1 MSFSEIPP
9 PLEVDPG
16 QDEPKILS
24 RPPGPSSRS
33 WLVRHAHRAAPMGPK
48 PLNKPGDLR
57 APPAGIVYASAKGSN
72 VIDVDSNRYVDFA
85 AGFGAML
92 LGHSHPNVLRV
103 LEFQSQRLLL
113 ALGDVFPADAKIA
126 LVERLA
132 KLHPDPN
139 ARVILGQSGADA
151 VTAAL
156 KTALLFTGK
165 PGVIAFAGAYHGLG
179 HAPLAA
185 CGLRESYREPF
196 LAQLNPHVTFADY
209 PSAALDLECVLEQV
223 RAGLLASSAPVGA
236 ILVEPILGR
245 GGVLV
250 PPPDFLPELGKLA
263 RESGALVI
271 ADEIWTGLGR
281 SGKMLFSLAAD
292 FIPDLL
298 CLGKG
303 LGGGLP
309 ISAVVGRGSVLEAWQ
324 RDAEVIH
331 TSTFAG
337 SALACASS
345 LATLDVL
352 SREHLPE
359 RAAEVGARFLAALG
373 NRLARFPT
381 VTVRGAGFMLAVDLG
396 QGPGRAAR
404 LASRLLERGY
414 ITSTGGGR
422 REVLV
427 LTPPLTLAE
436 SLLAGFSAALE
447 SSIGALGS

>member
-16 QDEPKILS
+16 QDEPKIVS
-24 RPPGPSSRS
+24 RPPGPASRS

-48 PLNKPGDLR
+48 QRNKPGDLR
-57 APPAGIVYASAKGSN
+57 APPSGIVYASAKGSN
-72 VIDVDSNRYVDFA
+72 VIDVDSNRYVDLA

-103 LEFQSQRLLL
+103 LEFQAQRLLL

-126 LVERLA
+126 LCERLA
-132 KLHPDPN
+132 QLHPDPS

-156 KTALLFTGK
+156 KSALLYTNK
-165 PGVIAFAGAYHGLG
+165 PGVLAFSGAYHGLS

-196 LAQLNPHVTFADY
+196 AAQLNPHVTFVDY
-209 PSAALDLECVLEQV
+209 PSRDGDLDSVLTHARSALV
-223 RAGLLASSAPVGA
+223 AAPVGA

-250 PPPDFLPELGKLA
+250 PPSEFLPELGKLA
-263 RESGALVI
+263 REFGALVI

-281 SGKMLFSLAAD
+281 SGKLVFSARSD
-292 FIPDLL
+292 FTPDLV

-309 ISAVVGRGSVLEAWQ
+309 MSAVVGRGEVLQAWQ
-324 RDAEVIH
+324 RDAEVVH

-337 SALACASS
+337 SALACATS

-359 RAAEVGARFLAALG
+359 RAAQVGTRFLRLLET
-373 NRLARFPT
+373 RLARFPKL
-381 VTVRGAGFMLAVDLG
+381 VTRGSGLMVAIDLG
-396 QGPGRAAR
+396 LGPDRASL

-427 LTPPLTLAE
+427 LTPPLTLSE
-436 SLLAGFSAALE
+436 SLLDGFCDALE
-447 SSIGALGS
+447 SSIGVLGS

>member
-9 PLEVDPG
+9 PLALDPG

-24 RPPGPSSRS
+24 RPPGPASRS

-48 PLNKPGDLR
+48 PNAEPGDLR
-57 APPAGIVYASAKGSN
+57 ARPAGIVYASAKGSN

-103 LEFQSQRLLL
+103 LEFQQSRLLL

-126 LVERLA
+126 LLERLA
-132 KLHPDPN
+132 GLHPDPN

-156 KTALLFTGK
+156 KSALLFTGK
-165 PGVIAFAGAYHGLG
+165 PGVLAFSGAYHGLS

-185 CGLRESYREPF
+185 CGLRESYRDPF
-196 LAQLNPHVTFADY
+196 LAQLNPHVSFVDY
-209 PSAALDLECVLEQV
+209 PSRAEDLAQVLEQA
-223 RAGLLASSAPVGA
+223 RAALRANTAGVGA

-245 GGVLV
+245 GGVIV
-250 PPPDFLPELGKLA
+250 PPPAFLPELGKLA
-263 RESGALVI
+263 AEFGALVI

-281 SGKMLFSLAAD
+281 SGKPVFSLQSG
-292 FIPDLL
+292 FVPDLL
-298 CLGKG
+298 CFGKG

-309 ISAVVGRGSVLEAWQ
+309 ISALVGRGSVLEAW
-324 RDAEVIH
+324 RREPEVVH

-337 SALACASS
+337 SALACAAS
-345 LATLDVL
+345 LATLDVI
-352 SREHLPE
+352 SRERLAE
-359 RAAEVGARFLAALG
+359 RAALVGAPFLALLQAKLK
-373 NRLARFPT
+373 RFPRLS
-381 VTVRGAGFMLAVDLG
+381 VRGSGLMLAIDLG
-396 QGPGRAAR
+396 LGPGRASV
-404 LASRLLERGY
+404 LAARLLEQGY
-414 ITSTGGGR
+414 ITSTGGGK

-427 LTPPLTLAE
+427 LTPPLTISE
-436 SLLAGFSAALE
+436 SLLPAFASALE
-447 SSIGALGS
+447 GSIGALGA

>member
-1 MSFSEIPP
+1 
-9 PLEVDPG
+9 
-16 QDEPKILS
+16 
-24 RPPGPSSRS
+24 
-33 WLVRHAHRAAPMGPK
+33 MGPK
-48 PLNKPGDLR
+48 PRNKPGDLR
-57 APPAGIVYASAKGSN
+57 APPSGIVYASAKGSN

-92 LGHSHPNVLRV
+92 LGHGHPNVLRV
-103 LEFQSQRLLL
+103 LEFQAHRLLL

-126 LVERLA
+126 LCERVA
-132 KLHPDPN
+132 QLHPDPK

-156 KTALLFTGK
+156 KSALLFTGK
-165 PGVIAFAGAYHGLG
+165 PGVIAFTGAYHGLS

-209 PSAALDLECVLEQV
+209 PSRIEDLDRVLTQV
-223 RAGLLASSAPVGA
+223 RAALGAQSVGA

-250 PPPDFLPELGKLA
+250 PPAEFLAELGKLA
-263 RESGALVI
+263 RQFGALVI

-281 SGKMLFSLAAD
+281 SGKLLFSLNSGNV
-292 FIPDLL
+292 PDLV

-309 ISAVVGRGSVLEAWQ
+309 LSALVGRGEVLEAWQ
-324 RDAEVIH
+324 RDAEVVH

-337 SALACASS
+337 SPLACATA
-345 LATLDVL
+345 LATLDVI

-359 RAAEVGARFLAALG
+359 RAEQMGARLLELLEA
-373 NRLARFPT
+373 RLMRFPKL
-381 VTVRGAGFMLAVDLG
+381 TVRGAGLMLAIDLG
-396 QGPGRAAR
+396 PNPGRASL
-404 LASRLLERGY
+404 LAARLLERGY

-436 SLLAGFSAALE
+436 NLLTGFADAVESAV
-447 SSIGALGS
+447 GALGS

>member
-9 PLEVDPG
+9 PLEVEPG

-48 PLNKPGDLR
+48 PQHKPGDLR

-103 LEFQSQRLLL
+103 LEFQQHRLLL

-126 LVERLA
+126 LLERLA

-156 KTALLFTGK
+156 KSALLYTGK
-165 PGVIAFAGAYHGLG
+165 PGVLAFNGAYHGLS

-185 CGLRESYREPF
+185 CGLRESYRSPF
-196 LAQLNPHVTFADY
+196 SEQLNQHVTFVDY
-209 PSAALDLECVLEQV
+209 PSSAVGLARVLDQARAALK
-223 RAGLLASSAPVGA
+223 ASSAPIGA

-250 PPPDFLPELGKLA
+250 PPPDFLAELGQLA
-263 RESGALVI
+263 RDAGALVI

-281 SGKMLFSLAAD
+281 SGKMLFSLQSE
-292 FIPDLL
+292 FVPDLL

-309 ISAVVGRGSVLEAWQ
+309 ISAVVGSGSVLEAWQ
-324 RDAEVIH
+324 REAEVVH

-345 LATLDVL
+345 LATLDVI

-359 RAAEVGARFLAALG
+359 RAADVGARFLATLEA
-373 NRLARFPT
+373 RLARFPKLS
-381 VTVRGAGFMLAVDLG
+381 VRGSGFMLAIDFG
-396 QGPGRAAR
+396 QAPGRASR

-414 ITSTGGGR
+414 ITSTGGGG

-427 LTPPLTLAE
+427 LTPPLTLSE
-436 SLLAGFSAALE
+436 SLLAGFVDSLE
-447 SSIGALGS
+447 SCIGMLGT

>member
-9 PLEVDPG
+9 PPEVEPG

-24 RPPGPSSRS
+24 RPPGPESRS

-48 PLNKPGDLR
+48 PRHEPGDLR

-72 VIDVDSNRYVDFA
+72 VVDVDSNRYVDFA

-92 LGHSHPNVLRV
+92 LGHSHPSVLRM
-103 LEFQSQRLLL
+103 LEFQQHRLLL

-126 LVERLA
+126 LLERLA
-132 KLHPDPN
+132 RLHPDPN

-156 KTALLFTGK
+156 KSALLFTGK
-165 PGVIAFAGAYHGLG
+165 SGVLAFAGAYHGLS

-185 CGLRESYREPF
+185 CGLRESYRAPF
-196 LAQLNPHVTFADY
+196 VAQLNPHVTFVDY
-209 PSAALDLECVLEQV
+209 PSRPEELERVLERV
-223 RAGLLASSAPVGA
+223 RAALLASSAPVGA

-250 PPPDFLPELGKLA
+250 PPREFLPELGKLA
-263 RESGALVI
+263 HEFDALVI

-281 SGKMLFSLAAD
+281 SGKLLFSVD
-292 FIPDLL
+292 SGFVPDLL

-303 LGGGLP
+303 LGGGMP
-309 ISAVVGRGSVLEAWQ
+309 ISAVVGRGKVLEAWQ
-324 RDAEVIH
+324 RDEEVVH

-337 SALACASS
+337 SALACAAS
-345 LATLDVL
+345 LATLDVI

-359 RAAEVGARFLAALG
+359 RAAELGARFLASLESG
-373 NRLARFPT
+373 LARFPKL
-381 VTVRGAGFMLAVDLG
+381 TVRGMGLMLAIDLG
-396 QGPGRAAR
+396 PGPGRASL
-404 LASRLLERGY
+404 LASRLLEHGY
-414 ITSTGGGR
+414 ITSTGGGG

-427 LTPPLTLAE
+427 LTPPLTLSE
-436 SLLAGFSAALE
+436 SLVSGFVTAVE
-447 SSIGALGS
+447 RCVGALGS

>member
-9 PLEVDPG
+9 AIEVEPG

-48 PLNKPGDLR
+48 PAHRPGDLR

-72 VIDVDSNRYVDFA
+72 VIDVDSNRYLDLA

-92 LGHSHPNVLRV
+92 LGHSHPSMLRM
-103 LEFQSQRLLL
+103 LDFQAHRLLM

-126 LVERLA
+126 LLERLA
-132 KLHPDPN
+132 ALHPDPQ

-156 KTALLFTGK
+156 KSALLFTGK
-165 PGVIAFAGAYHGLG
+165 PGVVAFGGAYHGLS

-185 CGLRESYREPF
+185 CGLRESYRTPF
-196 LAQLNPHVTFADY
+196 ADQLNPHVRFVDY
-209 PSAALDLECVLEQV
+209 PAQAADLDRVLSQV
-223 RAGLLASSAPVGA
+223 RAALPDGVVGA

-245 GGVLV
+245 GGVIV
-250 PPPDFLPELGKLA
+250 PPPEFLPELGKLA
-263 RESGALVI
+263 QEFDALTI

-281 SGKMLFSLAAD
+281 SGKLLYSSSPEFT
-292 FIPDLL
+292 PDLL

-309 ISAVVGRGSVLEAWQ
+309 ISALIGRGTVLEAWR
-324 RDAEVIH
+324 RDEEVVH

-337 SALACASS
+337 NALACGTA
-345 LATLDVL
+345 LATLDVI

-359 RAAEVGARFLAALG
+359 RARDIGERLLTSLRT
-373 NRLARFPT
+373 RLARFSK
-381 VTVRGAGFMLAVDLG
+381 VTVRGAGLMIAIDLG
-396 QGPGRAAR
+396 DRPGRATQ
-404 LASRLLERGY
+404 LALRLLERGY

-427 LTPPLTLAE
+427 LTPPLTIAE
-436 SLLAGFSAALE
+436 SLLGGFVNALE
-447 SSIGALGS
+447 FGLGMLGA

>member
-9 PLEVDPG
+9 PLEVEPG

-48 PLNKPGDLR
+48 PSHDPGDLR

-92 LGHSHPNVLRV
+92 LGHSHPNVLRM
-103 LEFQSQRLLL
+103 LDFQSKRLLM
-113 ALGDVFPADAKIA
+113 ALGDVFPADDKVAV
-126 LVERLA
+126 LERLA
-132 KLHPDPN
+132 ALHPDPA
-139 ARVILGQSGADA
+139 ARVVLGQSGADA
-151 VTAAL
+151 ITAAL
-156 KTALLFTGK
+156 KSALLFTGK
-165 PGVIAFAGAYHGLG
+165 PGVIAFGGAYHGLS
-179 HAPLAA
+179 HAALAA
-185 CGLRESYREPF
+185 CGLRDSYRTPF
-196 LAQLNPHVTFADY
+196 TEQLNPHVTFADY
-209 PSAALDLECVLEQV
+209 PARAEDLDRVLGQV
-223 RAGLLASSAPVGA
+223 RSALGAGNVGA

-245 GGVLV
+245 GGVIV
-250 PPPDFLPELGKLA
+250 PPAEFLPALA
-263 RESGALVI
+263 RLASEFGALTI

-281 SGKMLFSLAAD
+281 SGKMLFSVQPT
-292 FIPDLL
+292 FTPDLV

-309 ISAVVGRGSVLEAWQ
+309 ISALVGRGVVLEAWR
-324 RDAEVIH
+324 RDAEVVH

-337 SALACASS
+337 NALACATC

-352 SREHLPE
+352 SRQHLPE
-359 RAAEVGARFLAALG
+359 RAERVGAQLLALLEA
-373 NRLARFPT
+373 RLARFPKL
-381 VTVRGAGFMLAVDLG
+381 TVRGSGMMIAIDLG
-396 QGPGRAAR
+396 DRPARAAL
-404 LASRLLERGY
+404 LARRMLEHGY

-427 LTPPLTLAE
+427 LTPPLTLSE
-436 SLLAGFSAALE
+436 SLLPGFVDAVELCLRT
-447 SSIGALGS
+447 LGP